1 MHVRLGTLWE
11 MLHQELELLSGF
23 LFALQLQQARPTQ
36 LHLGEVERL
45 HGGGVAGLAVHIGAR
60 VASLARA
67 NEILTSQT
75 VKDVVVG
82 SGVSFADRGAHSL
95 KGVPGEWRTYAVE
108 G

>member
-1 MHVRLGTLWE
+1 M
-11 MLHQELELLSGF
+11 
-23 LFALQLQQARPTQ
+23 
-36 LHLGEVERL
+36 
-45 HGGGVAGLAVHIGAR
+45 HIGAR